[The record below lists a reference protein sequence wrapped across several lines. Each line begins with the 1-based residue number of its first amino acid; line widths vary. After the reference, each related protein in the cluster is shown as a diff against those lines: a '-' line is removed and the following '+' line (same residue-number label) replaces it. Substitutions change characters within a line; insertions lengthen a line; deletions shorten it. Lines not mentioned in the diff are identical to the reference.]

1 MRSVTLRF
9 ALLAALA
16 AAGPTVWAD
25 EAAPAV
31 STANAPASGAEG
43 GAVQEAPGPTE
54 EEILAS
60 RPVEFGK
67 FCLFAGSPPS
77 DLKFTVI
84 RKLKVGKQTYG
95 SVKDVLPG
103 LVDQAQSS
111 GADAI
116 ISYNGSQRFGF
127 FPWRLVRPVATGTAI
142 KWIGSVPKDCKAQ
155 GGTTVSEVLIANKPP
170 VR

>member
-1 MRSVTLRF
+1 MRSVTLCF
-9 ALLAALA
+9 VLLAGLA
-16 AAGPTVWAD
+16 AANSAVWAD
-25 EAAPAV
+25 AATPDA
-31 STANAPASGAEG
+31 SAASAPASGSEG
-43 GAVQEAPGPTE
+43 GAAQEVPGPTE

-60 RPVEFGK
+60 RPAEFGK

-77 DLKFTVI
+77 DFKFTVI

-103 LVDQAQSS
+103 LVEQARSS

-127 FPWRLVRPVATGTAI
+127 FPWRMVRPVVTGTAI
-142 KWIGSVPKDCKAQ
+142 KWVTAVPKDCKAQ
-155 GGTTVSEVLIANKPP
+155 GGTTVAEVLIANKPP
-170 VR
+170 AR